1 LYIFVGNC
9 SIFLVA
15 SVFHPHVLGD
25 GTFLLTKLY
34 AETPSRVEWN
44 LLKLYWTKMPILST
58 LSDVIVTKLTTISK
72 RTDSDISDIME
83 TLMQE

>member
-1 LYIFVGNC
+1 
-9 SIFLVA
+9 
-15 SVFHPHVLGD
+15 
-25 GTFLLTKLY
+25 
-34 AETPSRVEWN
+34 
-44 LLKLYWTKMPILST
+44 MPILST